1 MSDKLSRSSPYA
13 TLTPLQASASA
24 VTKESSRTT
33 RTRQKMENAA
43 SQKNAFFNHTRVLL
57 ILIIVLGAVL
67 RFHCLVRDNGGIAD
81 KRPGRLIA

>member
-1 MSDKLSRSSPYA
+1 
-13 TLTPLQASASA
+13 
-24 VTKESSRTT
+24 
-33 RTRQKMENAA
+33 MENAA